1 MVKGGDVFLSTFV
14 SYGCSSG
21 YYGAQMHWNTMK
33 MNLDWAMWDSGPH
46 APGKPITHPINP
58 TDKQGRPTD
67 RKGNLCSVRALC
79 YPWTHLGSL
88 VIAADLPFC
97 RPTSRRR
104 RALCSAPAAGT
115 LARALAHSVG

>member
-1 MVKGGDVFLSTFV
+1 MFLSTFV

-33 MNLDWAMWDSGPH
+33 MSLDWAMWDSGPA

-67 RKGNLCSVRALC
+67 RKGNLCSVRVCA
-79 YPWTHLGSL
+79 YSWTHHGALL
-88 VIAADLPFC
+88 IHDLPFC
-97 RPTSRRR
+97 RSTSRRR
-104 RALCSAPAAGT
+104 RVLCSARAAGT
-115 LARALAHSVG
+115 LARALAHNAV